1 MSEGFGEMMNG
12 VQVVS
17 MQPAPLASGPSELE
31 GWAGP
36 TASSSRCAGFSEREV
51 GGKVSGSARAERE
64 RDAELDCPRAA
75 PGGRAGW

>member
-36 TASSSRCAGFSEREV
+36 TASSSRCAGFSERKV
-51 GGKVSGSARAERE
+51 SGKVLGSARAG
-64 RDAELDCPRAA
+64 RDAGLDCPGAA